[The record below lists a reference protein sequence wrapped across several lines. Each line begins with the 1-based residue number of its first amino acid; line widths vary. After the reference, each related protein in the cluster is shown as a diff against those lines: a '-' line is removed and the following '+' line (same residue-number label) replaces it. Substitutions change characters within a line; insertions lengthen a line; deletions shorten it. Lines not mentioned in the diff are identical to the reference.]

1 MEIVQIKDNE
11 GASPVSLCQRDTLNQ
26 IPNFAKHYLENT
38 TTTTTVF
45 CGQTFNSVFAQR
57 FMNKTPI

>member
-11 GASPVSLCQRDTLNQ
+11 GSSPVSLCQRDTLNQ
-26 IPNFAKHYLENT
+26 RPNFTKHYLENT
-38 TTTTTVF
+38 TTTIVF